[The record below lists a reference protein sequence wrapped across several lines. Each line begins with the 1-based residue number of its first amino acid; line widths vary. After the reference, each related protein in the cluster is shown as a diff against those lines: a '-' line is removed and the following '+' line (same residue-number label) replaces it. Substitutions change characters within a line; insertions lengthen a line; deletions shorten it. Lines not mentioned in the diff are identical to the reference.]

1 MAEEID
7 QKTISAQEEAPQSS
21 QAPADVAGV
30 GRRYHQRRNVT
41 IIVDSTSDY
50 APGVAEQLGVE
61 VIPFTYVDS
70 NGVEHVDDMWKTQ
83 DPHEFY
89 ENMRKHPETHYT
101 TSAVTPACR
110 KALTASSTPET
121 SSPLNW

>member
-1 MAEEID
+1 MADEKD

-61 VIPFTYVDS
+61 AVPPD
-70 NGVEHVDDMWKTQ
+70 GDDALALA
-83 DPHEFY
+83 HEISF
-89 ENMRKHPETHYT
+89 R
-101 TSAVTPACR
+101 
-110 KALTASSTPET
+110 
-121 SSPLNW
+121 